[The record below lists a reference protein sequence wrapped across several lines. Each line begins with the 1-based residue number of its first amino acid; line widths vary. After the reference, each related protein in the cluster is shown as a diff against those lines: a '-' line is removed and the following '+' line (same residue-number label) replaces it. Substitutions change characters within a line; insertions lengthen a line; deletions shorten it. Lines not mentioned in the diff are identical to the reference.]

1 MVFSLGSDYFHKT
14 DIVTSISKIPN
25 AFLSRVTHFRRT
37 GLADFMTDVDDDD
50 DDDDDSGNTAVLDAR
65 VRGWTAPDF
74 LRAQCPQ
81 HTGGKANVSSL
92 DDISG

>member
-1 MVFSLGSDYFHKT
+1 MVFSLGSDYCHKP
-14 DIVTSISKIPN
+14 DIATSISKIPN
-25 AFLSRVTHFRRT
+25 AFLSHVTHFRRT
-37 GLADFMTDVDDDD
+37 SLADFMTDDDDNDYD
-50 DDDDDSGNTAVLDAR
+50 DDHSGNTAVLGAR
-65 VRGWTAPDF
+65 VRGRTAPDF

>member
-1 MVFSLGSDYFHKT
+1 
-14 DIVTSISKIPN
+14 
-25 AFLSRVTHFRRT
+25 
-37 GLADFMTDVDDDD
+37 MTDDDD
-50 DDDDDSGNTAVLDAR
+50 NDYDDDHSGNTAVLGAR
-65 VRGWTAPDF
+65 VRGRTAPDF